1 MNRKNWFLG
10 IALFSLLFTSCGSNE
25 EKGQS
30 EEVKEEV
37 VVESCLYTYNSDS
50 SKVSWTAFKTTDH
63 IGVGGRFDSVI
74 VVMPDSMQSA
84 KEALENVSFTIF
96 STSVFT
102 NNSIRDNT
110 LRKFFFSKL
119 ANDGNIEGSV
129 KIVEGDNTSG
139 GGTVELTI
147 NDVKRDIGFKYTIVD
162 GVINLK
168 TKITLNSFN
177 GQDAVKSLNVKCD
190 DLHKGA
196 DGISKLWPD
205 VEIEVKAV
213 LNKDC

>member
-25 EKGQS
+25 ENEQN
-30 EEVKEEV
+30 EEVKEEI

-63 IGVGGRFDSVI
+63 IGVGGSFDSLL
-74 VVMPDSMQSA
+74 VVLPDSMQSA
-84 KEALENVSFTIF
+84 LEALENVSFTIF
-96 STSVFT
+96 SNSVFT
-102 NNSIRDNT
+102 DNSIRDNT
-110 LRKFFFSKL
+110 LRKYFFSTL
-119 ANDGNIEGSV
+119 ANEGNIDGSV

-147 NDVKRDIGFKYTIVD
+147 NDVKRDIGFKYTIE
-162 GVINLK
+162 GSVISLK
-168 TKITLNSFN
+168 TKITLNSFS
-177 GQDAVKSLNVKCD
+177 GEDAMQSLNAQCD